1 MISTFISLSKPTKKP
16 RRQSHRTGNS
26 RLQGKSQGASSELP
40 ILQAEDDADIKG
52 KKMEIF
58 QNTKEFEVF
67 VDVTKNSRP

>member
-52 KKMEIF
+52 EKNGIF
-58 QNTKEFEVF
+58 SKHQGI
-67 VDVTKNSRP
+67 